1 MKVSWPEQERKRFI
15 NMNLW
20 KYFLENDG
28 NKITRW
34 THYFPIYEKHF
45 ERFRNKPVKILEIGV
60 LNGGSLPMWQKYFGP
75 LSKIVAIDIT
85 PSCKSYE
92 IPGTQVRIGDQ
103 SDEKFLQELVDEFG
117 EFDVVIDDGSHQVAH
132 VNKTFQYLYPKMS
145 KNGVYLVEDTHA
157 AYWKDSHGGGL
168 DEPESIINVSK
179 NLIDKLNADH
189 TRGQVEPDD
198 FTRSTQSITFY
209 DSVIVFERGEI
220 HWKQPLEF
228 GKNTPMDYAP
238 NPELQQAARN
248 SAPDVGDFTIRT

>member
-1 MKVSWPEQERKRFI
+1 
-15 NMNLW
+15 MNLW
-20 KYFLENDG
+20 KYFLENNG

-45 ERFRNKPVKILEIGV
+45 ERFKNKPVKILEIGV

-85 PSCKSYE
+85 PSCKNFE
-92 IPGTQVRIGDQ
+92 IPGTIVRIGDQ

-117 EFDVVIDDGSHQVAH
+117 EFDIIIDDGSHHVNH

-145 KNGVYLVEDTHA
+145 KNGIYFVEDTHA

-179 NLIDKLNADH
+179 NLVDKLNADH

-238 NPELQQAARN
+238 NSELQQAARN
-248 SAPDVGDFTIRT
+248 SAPDIGDFTIKT